1 MRKWND
7 NDMDSVART
16 RYFQERQREKELGL
30 VPLRIN
36 SSTVVLVPPEKRTK
50 AHAEEYAAR
59 IAFRPSTRGASNKA
73 RNAMPQD
80 GAAAQEKKE
89 DEKL

>member
-1 MRKWND
+1 MRKRDD

-16 RYFQERQREKELGL
+16 RYLQERQREKELGL

-36 SSTVVLVPPEKRTK
+36 SNTVVLVPPEKRTK

-59 IAFRPSTRGASNKA
+59 VAFRPSSRGASNKA

-80 GAAAQEKKE
+80 GAAVQEKTE